1 MTRLR
6 VQAKCNMLF
15 LLITLMLY
23 TSTGAV
29 ANNAPINPGV
39 FIAQVANDT
48 FAEIKQLRKTRNSD
62 TKALERIIEKTLL
75 PHVDHV
81 YSGLLILGSSANS
94 SAKADIGAYL
104 AVFKDYISSTY
115 ASSLNYYNNQDVQ
128 FEPIKDFQNKDKVS
142 VNARV
147 KEQGKPDVQMQF
159 KLRLDK
165 SGQWKA
171 YDLVVEGISLVQSK
185 RSEFA
190 PILRQKGITGLTELL
205 QQKIKE

>member
-1 MTRLR
+1 
-6 VQAKCNMLF
+6 MLIM
-15 LLITLMLY
+15 LTLF
-23 TSTGAV
+23 TSSGAV
-29 ANNAPINPGV
+29 ANNAPVNPGV
-39 FIAQVANDT
+39 FIEQVANET
-48 FAEIKQLRKTRNSD
+48 FAEIKQLRKDSNAD
-62 TKALERIIEKTLL
+62 TKALERVIEKTLL

-115 ASSLNYYNNQDVQ
+115 ASSLNYYNNQEVQ
-128 FEPIKDFQNKDKVS
+128 FEPIKDFQSKDKVS

-147 KEQGKPDVQMQF
+147 KEKGKPDVQMQF

-190 PILRQKGITGLTELL
+190 PILRQKGITGLTEML
-205 QQKIKE
+205 QQKIKD